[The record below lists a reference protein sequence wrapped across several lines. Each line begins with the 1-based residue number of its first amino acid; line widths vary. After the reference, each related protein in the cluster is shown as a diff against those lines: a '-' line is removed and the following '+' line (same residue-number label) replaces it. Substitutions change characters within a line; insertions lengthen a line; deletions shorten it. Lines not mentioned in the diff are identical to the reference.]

1 MTRVQ
6 RPNRLMKKRSVPYVW
21 RTPLIIVS
29 TDGQAIG
36 LCHNWRAASGEKV
49 FGAIEPRFF
58 ARAVFL
64 AAFFQRFI

>member
-1 MTRVQ
+1 M
-6 RPNRLMKKRSVPYVW
+6 W

-64 AAFFQRFI
+64 AAFFQ

>member
-1 MTRVQ
+1 M
-6 RPNRLMKKRSVPYVW
+6 W

-29 TDGQAIG
+29 PDGQAIG
-36 LCHNWRAASGEKV
+36 LRRSGRAVSGEKV

-64 AAFFQRFI
+64 AAFFQ